1 MRGSI
6 ITVHEKKYCDCLKSN
21 TLKLSGN
28 GKRRDLRLVNEEMK
42 LILFPDNI
50 VSI

>member
-6 ITVHEKKYCDCLKSN
+6 ITVHEKNCLKSN

-28 GKRRDLRLVNEEMK
+28 GKRRDLRLVNGEMK